1 MHPSEHNIIWEEF
14 KEGFREAHIPR
25 SIIKIK
31 KREFDDLKQRGMSVT
46 EYNGQFTQ
54 LSRYAYDE
62 HMTENKRMEKFLD
75 GLAPALRCQLV
86 VHTFPDFK
94 TLVDK
99 AITLENERRSLEDI
113 RKRKRDKT
121 TLARNNRSKTNVQRN
136 EARKSTT
143 TALRP
148 TRQFHSRDKD
158 FTYHPGV
165 TCYACGEE
173 GHYAK

>member
-1 MHPSEHNIIWEEF
+1 M
-14 KEGFREAHIPR
+14 
-25 SIIKIK
+25 
-31 KREFDDLKQRGMSVT
+31 T

-75 GLAPALRCQLV
+75 GLAPALRCQLI

-121 TLARNNRSKTNVQRN
+121 TLARNNRSKTDVQRI

-143 TALRP
+143 TDLRP

-158 FTYHPGV
+158 CSYHPGV

-173 GHYAK
+173 GHYAKQCPKPRNSAPKPNNGGNNPAPSATISIPTTIT

>member
-1 MHPSEHNIIWEEF
+1 M
-14 KEGFREAHIPR
+14 
-25 SIIKIK
+25 
-31 KREFDDLKQRGMSVT
+31 DGM
-46 EYNGQFTQ
+46 
-54 LSRYAYDE
+54 
-62 HMTENKRMEKFLD
+62 
-75 GLAPALRCQLV
+75 APALKCQLV

-121 TLARNNRSKTNVQRN
+121 AHARSNQSKTDIQRN

-148 TRQFHSRDKD
+148 TKHFHSRDKD
-158 FTYHPGV
+158 FTYRPGV

>member
-1 MHPSEHNIIWEEF
+1 MHPSEHNITWEKF
-14 KEGFREAHIPR
+14 KEGFRGAHIPR

-31 KREFDDLKQRGMSVT
+31 KKEFDDLKQRGMSVT

-62 HMTENKRMEKFLD
+62 HMTENKKMEKFLD
-75 GLAPALRCQLV
+75 GLAPALKCQLV
-86 VHTFPDFK
+86 IHTFPDFK

-99 AITLENERRSLEDI
+99 AITLENERRSLEGI

-121 TLARNNRSKTNVQRN
+121 TLARNNRIKTDVQRI

-143 TALRP
+143 TDLRP

-158 FTYHPGV
+158 FTYRPGV

-173 GHYAK
+173 GLC